1 MESLLDEILDDLTTE
16 LSLKNSSDIAIL
28 ESKIRNAIRE
38 VRRTRNYQSHHTD
51 EFIWKDME
59 QFYSNIRELALYDY
73 NQVGAEGQLSMSE
86 NGVSR
91 SWKDRKECFMGI
103 VPFVTVV

>member
-38 VRRTRNYQSHHTD
+38 IKRTRNYQSHHTD
-51 EFIWKDME
+51 EFIWKDYE
-59 QFYSNIRELALYDY
+59 AVLL
-73 NQVGAEGQLSMSE
+73 
-86 NGVSR
+86 
-91 SWKDRKECFMGI
+91 
-103 VPFVTVV
+103 

>member
-1 MESLLDEILDDLTTE
+1 MESLLDEILDELTTE

-38 VRRTRNYQSHHTD
+38 IKRTRNYQGHHTED
-51 EFIWKDME
+51 FIWKDIE
-59 QFYSNIRELALYDY
+59 NFYSNIRELALYDY

-103 VPFVTVV
+103 VPFITVV